1 EKSVDARISSF
12 EKSVDARFSSFEN
25 SVDAHGLA
33 QSILKSMQFIGLS
46 VSRLPL
52 PLLPRSSC
60 NIKPVP
66 LNGAFYL

>member
-1 EKSVDARISSF
+1 MEKVLNKLDFMTKRLDAF
-12 EKSVDARFSSFEN
+12 EKVLIR
-25 SVDAHGLA
+25 GLA

-60 NIKPVP
+60 NIKPFP